1 MIAAQSREDAML
13 RVNCGRF
20 GRLLAASALV
30 ALGAGMAAA
39 AVGTAPADCTTGA
52 DGQGVARA
60 AWLLQ
65 RDSIETLALTGLS
78 AQPDEFG
85 GGGAAEPA
93 VVNPAATDVEG
104 KKLGGALPVLA
115 SLVLP
120 GAGEAMLGHKRGYA
134 MMALDIFAW
143 TQVAKYNSEG
153 DDLTDEYYAFADAH
167 YTDERLAAAY
177 VAGGSDIDD
186 FYRADIG
193 TDYFPDFPPIST
205 VDDLDNLPLY
215 VTKEEDRREYYENLG
230 KWDQF
235 VFGWDDF
242 IRPDD
247 TALTPPGYTPSGDA
261 KTDLEQPWVSANRE
275 SYRVMRDEA
284 NDAYESRD
292 HWLYVNI
299 GLRVFS
305 VVQTAWLNGLLGGSD
320 VAEGDTKLSVGGHD
334 VRLIAQPTGL
344 RRATVA
350 AAVTF

>member
-1 MIAAQSREDAML
+1 MTAAHAKENAML
-13 RVNCGRF
+13 RVTYGRI
-20 GRLLAASALV
+20 GRLLAVLMLMAP
-30 ALGAGMAAA
+30 GAGLAAA
-39 AVGTAPADCTTGA
+39 ADGTAAA
-52 DGQGVARA
+52 DGQGMARA

-85 GGGAAEPA
+85 GGAASGDPSA
-93 VVNPAATDVEG
+93 INPAATDVEK

-115 SLVLP
+115 SLILP
-120 GAGEAMLGHKRGYA
+120 GSGEAMLGHKRGYA

-153 DDLTDEYYAFADAH
+153 DDLTDDYYVFADAH
-167 YTDERLAAAY
+167 YTDERL
-177 VAGGSDIDD
+177 VAGYDPLS
-186 FYRADIG
+186 
-193 TDYFPDFPPIST
+193 TDVERSGAGAFYFPDVGNIADVSE
-205 VDDLDNLPLY
+205 LEKLPLY
-215 VTKEEDRREYYENLG
+215 VSKEEDRREYYENLG

-242 IRPDD
+242 TNPRYY
-247 TALTPPGYTPSGDA
+247 PGYTPTGDA

-275 SYRVMRDEA
+275 SYRLMRIEA

-305 VVQTAWLNGLLGGSD
+305 VVQTAWLNGLLGGTGD
-320 VAEGDTKLSVGGHD
+320 AEGDNRLSVGGHD